1 MIDYTYR
8 FYIGKLADERFI
20 CACGADDLMGEPMI
34 GDMIE
39 LPIDADI
46 TDQELYIVKQRI
58 INDDSIEFF
67 CKLHEFVLEPYAP
80 FVIPRIGERVW
91 LPTVDDEDTDLSEI
105 CYEVGMVTYN
115 FWEDGSDIFMV
126 DIDVFNVMDEVFAE
140 LNDCGDCNCG
150 GCC

>member
-1 MIDYTYR
+1 MAKYLLRYFTD
-8 FYIGKLADERFI
+8 GKTE
-20 CACGADDLMGEPMI
+20 CHKE
-34 GDMIE
+34 
-39 LPIDADI
+39 
-46 TDQELYIVKQRI
+46 
-58 INDDSIEFF
+58 
-67 CKLHEFVLEPYAP
+67 HEFTLEPYAP

-91 LPTVDDEDTDLSEI
+91 LPVVGDEDADMSEI

-140 LNDCGDCNCG
+140 LDDDSGCDCRG